1 MVENPTKLL
10 ARFIT
15 GIQYP
20 DLPDMAL
27 VHGRSSLLDASA
39 VGLAVFI

>member
-27 VHGRSSLLDASA
+27 AHGRSSLPTLVLSA
-39 VGLAVFI
+39 